1 LELKKSK
8 PIFNSIDET
17 FFGNEDMSIIEKD
30 NETLKLLN
38 SFENGLAVKD
48 H

>member
-1 LELKKSK
+1 MKKSK

-17 FFGNEDMSIIEKD
+17 LFGNGDMSIIEKD

-38 SFENGLAVKD
+38 SFENGLEVKD